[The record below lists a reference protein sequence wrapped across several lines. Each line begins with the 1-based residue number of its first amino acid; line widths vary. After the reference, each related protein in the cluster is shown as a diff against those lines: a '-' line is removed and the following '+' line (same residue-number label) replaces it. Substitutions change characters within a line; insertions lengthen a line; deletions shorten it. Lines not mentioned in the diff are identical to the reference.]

1 MISVEVYLVLPLAE
15 RKKKNSAM
23 ANAARV
29 MPLGVLGFGALFLI
43 TTLISI
49 FIALMRKGIF
59 HI

>member
-15 RKKKNSAM
+15 RKKSSAM